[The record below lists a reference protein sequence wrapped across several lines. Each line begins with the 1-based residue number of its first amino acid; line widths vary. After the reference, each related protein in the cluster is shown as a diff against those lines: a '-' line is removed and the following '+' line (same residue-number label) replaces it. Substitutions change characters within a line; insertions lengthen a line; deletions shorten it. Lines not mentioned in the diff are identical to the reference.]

1 MSNYWLTKQE
11 CSRIRY
17 HAKKMG
23 GTNINLSCIWHH
35 IDFGQAGVSF
45 VFKPLKYKLKLSG
58 SYSID
63 KGDFE
68 TVEDVE
74 RIKNDMLN
82 ALKFVEYLKE
92 IENTIGKGGNKNEQ

>member
-35 IDFGQAGVSF
+35 M
-45 VFKPLKYKLKLSG
+45 KLH
-58 SYSID
+58 
-63 KGDFE
+63 
-68 TVEDVE
+68 TQ
-74 RIKNDMLN
+74 
-82 ALKFVEYLKE
+82 
-92 IENTIGKGGNKNEQ
+92 T